1 MKHFIIITF
10 LLILAFVL
18 RWHQYSTYPQR
29 GATSDEYAFAFQG
42 ISLLTRGVPIAW
54 SAIPLYKA
62 VEHLTIDGLYFPI
75 VRPYFDHPPLF
86 GLLVG
91 TWSILS
97 EEPTFEAVRLGTIRM
112 IPVILS
118 TLSAFFLYLLAKK
131 VYGPKIALWSL
142 AIFATGTLFA
152 VNSRIVVAESLLT
165 LLSLLALFVVCVL
178 PKKPPVWQLLL
189 LGVICALAVLSKV
202 LGVVVFFSVAAIC
215 FWRGL
220 GIRRL
225 MWIAVP
231 FVLGLGVFYLY
242 GRAYDE
248 ELFWAV
254 QSYQGTSR
262 VLGPNTIWMI
272 IGSPGI
278 VNKIVHDGWYIWGL
292 LALGIASLDM
302 RRNMMIVVPALLY
315 LLLLVVSVNE
325 TDIHSWYLIP
335 LFPFLAIAG
344 GKLLVDSIENQRWT
358 LLIWVILIGASL
370 VGPLYEEPFGLT
382 PGVYRGIIGTLVMIV
397 SGIVLIRSSRLTRR
411 IGYCLALLSILG
423 TAIAT
428 LRYIHP
434 S

>member
-18 RWHQYSTYPQR
+18 RWHQYSMYPQR

-42 ISLLTRGVPIAW
+42 ISMLTRGVPIAW
-54 SAIPLYKA
+54 SAIPLYKT

-91 TWSILS
+91 VWSILS
-97 EEPTFEAVRLGTIRM
+97 EERTFEAVRLGTIRM

-131 VYGPKIALWSL
+131 VYGPKIAFWSL
-142 AIFATGTLFA
+142 AIYATGTLFA

-225 MWIAVP
+225 IWIAVP

-248 ELFWAV
+248 ELFWVV
-254 QSYQGTSR
+254 QSYQGSR
-262 VLGPNTIWMI
+262 SLGPNALWMLLT
-272 IGSPGI
+272 SPII
-278 VNKIVHDGWYIWGL
+278 VNKVYYDGWYFWGL
-292 LALGIASLDM
+292 FALGLACLDAK
-302 RRNMMIVVPALLY
+302 RNMMVIIPALLY
-315 LLLLVVSVNE
+315 IVLLLASVNQS
-325 TDIHSWYLIP
+325 DVHGWYIIP
-335 LFPFLAIAG
+335 LFPFLALAG
-344 GKLLVDSIENQRWT
+344 GKFLWEAQQKLSFLLGIFAVFVWLPIYRE
-358 LLIWVILIGASL
+358 
-370 VGPLYEEPFGLT
+370 LYEIPFGMA
-382 PGVYRGIIGTLVMIV
+382 PSVYRGFLFILLVPILGSILTGSGLWYRRLARLLCLLALFGTMIV
-397 SGIVLIRSSRLTRR
+397 TI
-411 IGYCLALLSILG
+411 
-423 TAIAT
+423 
-428 LRYIHP
+428 RYIHP
-434 S
+434 A